1 MMKRL
6 FCFLLILALFFS
18 FASAEEEKP
27 ASQRYDLDLTFSLN
41 PDAFPA
47 RSRSRARGYADLLD
61 ALELRGDITIC
72 EATESFDM
80 NAVLFFRNKPEVS
93 IPFRFYGTPRLLFLT
108 SPVIADETLQFNM
121 IALAEFAIKVKKSL
135 DTPLPALALLYPVV
149 YEHNLWYVREA
160 FNQYTG
166 PGDVSRE
173 ISTEQITKLADVWA
187 DLLENDTNLNVW
199 MNALYSV
206 SSAPEAVEAELNGIP
221 SYLKDFVSAGEPI
234 TVEINDGSETWKNGA
249 GQTLFSREKTDKHHT
264 WSLTLPADEN
274 RYVPTVTF
282 TRTNGEDSFSFT
294 LDGSMIRNK
303 TSLLPPGL
311 DDQGFQPLEEEEES
325 ESEYED
331 EEDSQ
336 WPETMVK
343 LSASGTSLPLSFP
356 CDASFSLAASIEGA
370 LYPNFSLSAEGKTE
384 KNGSVSVSVSIP
396 QESDDPVTLL
406 KCEGTIVPG
415 TAESVPDYNYT
426 SEQLYGTYNFF
437 SFSEY
442 YMAKFKNAVTKTL
455 VKSLLDFVAEAPTS
469 ACQSLLDDL
478 TDSGIMNMMLLG
490 Q

>member
-1 MMKRL
+1 MKKRL
-6 FCFLLILALFFS
+6 FCYLLVLVLCLS
-18 FASAEEEKP
+18 FAHAEENTP
-27 ASQRYDLDLTFSLN
+27 ASQLYHLDFTFSLN
-41 PDAFPA
+41 PDAFPP
-47 RSRSRARGYADLLD
+47 RSRSRAAGYAELLD
-61 ALELRGDITIC
+61 ALELRGDITVC
-72 EATESFDM
+72 EETESFDM
-80 NAVLFFRNKPEVS
+80 NAVLFFRNKPDVS

-160 FNQYTG
+160 FKEHTG
-166 PGDVSRE
+166 PAGTSRK
-173 ISTEQITKLADVWA
+173 ISAKKISKLADAWTE
-187 DLLENDTNLNVW
+187 LLENDTNLNVW

-221 SYLKDFVSAGEPI
+221 SYLRDFVSAGKPL
-234 TVEINDGSETWKNGA
+234 TVKVGKGTETWKNAA
-249 GQTLFSREKTDKHHT
+249 GQTLFSREEKDNSLT

-274 RYVPTVTF
+274 RYVPTVSF
-282 TRTNGEDSFSFT
+282 SRTDSDDSFSFT
-294 LDGSMIRNK
+294 LDGSMIRDK
-303 TSLLPPGL
+303 VSALPPGL
-311 DDQGFQPLEEEEES
+311 EGQEFTPLEDEETS

-331 EEDSQ
+331 EEASQ
-336 WPETMVK
+336 WPETMLK
-343 LSASGTSLPLSFP
+343 LSASGTSLPLSCP

-370 LYPNFSLSAEGKTE
+370 LYPNFSLSVQGKME
-384 KNGSVSVSVSIP
+384 KDGSVSVSVSVP
-396 QESDDPVTLL
+396 QENGDPATLL
-406 KCEGTIVPG
+406 TCEGTIVPG

-455 VKSLLDFVAEAPTS
+455 VKSMLDFVAEAPTS

-478 TDSGIMNMMLLG
+478 TDSGIMNMMLMG